1 MSTPATPAPAPASD
15 SPPKPFAQFAPFA
28 PPGLILLVAVAGMS
42 WGGPLVRLAT
52 APALAVAAWRL
63 IFSTLIIL
71 LVLVVRRE
79 LGLLRLARGEWGLAL
94 AAGVMLAGHFW
105 SWIGSLAYTS
115 VASSVVLVN
124 TQPIF
129 VGLLSAVFLRERP
142 RRLQWLGILVA
153 VGGAAVIG
161 WGDFGRGPAPLLGD
175 LMSVAGAVFVAC
187 YYVIGRRLRPRMQLW
202 TYTGVVYGI
211 AALVLTIAVLLS
223 PGISL
228 ARYPA
233 GDWLVFLALAAVPMM
248 IGHTG
253 VNYALRFVPAHV
265 ANVALLGEPIGA
277 TLIAWLLP
285 AIHETPPPQTL
296 VGGALILIGIT
307 LGMWRWRLSPPA
319 RQAAQAA
326 MDLREESL

>member
-1 MSTPATPAPAPASD
+1 MNTAAAPTTAPA
-15 SPPKPFAQFAPFA
+15 KPGVPFA

-79 LGLLRLARGEWGLAL
+79 LGVLRLERGEWVLAL
-94 AAGVMLAGHFW
+94 AAGVMLAAHFW

-129 VGLLSAVFLRERP
+129 VGLLSAVFLHERP
-142 RRLQWLGILVA
+142 RRIQWLGILVA
-153 VGGAAVIG
+153 VAGAAVIG

-187 YYVIGRRLRPRMQLW
+187 YYVIGRRLRPRMRLW

-211 AALVLTIAVLLS
+211 AALVLTVAVLLS
-223 PGISL
+223 PGIPL

-277 TLIAWLLP
+277 TIIAWLLP
-285 AIHETPPPQTL
+285 AIHERPPAQTL
-296 VGGALILIGIT
+296 AGGALILAGIT
-307 LGMWRWRLSPPA
+307 LGMWRWRMSPPA

-326 MDLREESL
+326 MDLGEESV